1 MSMLRAGNDPS
12 PVLVT
17 GETGTGKEW
26 VARELHRLSGRRG
39 PLLAVNCAALSPLLV
54 ESQLF
59 GHARGAF
66 TGAQSANPG
75 IFRAA
80 QGGAV
85 LLDEVG
91 ELAPEIQAKLLR
103 VLQEKEVLGVGE
115 TRAVRVDARV
125 IGSTLRDLGELA
137 RTGAFR
143 LDLYARLSLWEL
155 RVPPLRERRADLL
168 DWITRLAARW
178 HASRSTGVREPPVL
192 DADAVELL
200 LTLDW
205 PENLRGV
212 DRLVHHICSTEGHP
226 VVTASAL
233 ERLVA
238 VERLPRRPGERG
250 ADAHADQQEAALAAA
265 GPAARRPSAA
275 SVAARPDKPSPA
287 ELAALM
293 QQHGG
298 SLRAVAKALGR
309 DRRQIYRW
317 LEQYGMRE
325 KP

>member
-1 MSMLRAGNDPS
+1 
-12 PVLVT
+12 VT

-66 TGAQSANPG
+66 TGAQSSSPG

-80 QGGAV
+80 QGGTV

-91 ELAPEIQAKLLR
+91 ELAPDVQAKLLR
-103 VLQEKEVLGVGE
+103 VLQEREVLGVGE

-125 IGSTLRDLGELA
+125 VGSTLRDLGELA

-168 DWITRLAARW
+168 DWIARLAARW

-192 DADAVELL
+192 EADAAELL

-212 DRLVHHICSTEGHP
+212 DRLVHQICSDP
-226 VVTASAL
+226 SAAVVTASSL

-238 VERLPRRPGERG
+238 TERAGHRRGPIAAG
-250 ADAHADQQEAALAAA
+250 AALAADRAA
-265 GPAARRPSAA
+265 GEAAAAVVSPA
-275 SVAARPDKPSPA
+275 VAAKPEKPGPS
-287 ELAALM
+287 ELAALLE
-293 QQHGG
+293 QHGG

-317 LEQYGMRE
+317 LEQYGMRS